1 LGRLRLFQSHKYID
15 KTFFFYFLNVVS
27 ATFEKKKK
35 QKFQIQPLVGYLA
48 VRNKRQVSFVN
59 YILFICLFFETAS
72 HYIAQVGPE
81 LTVFLPQP
89 PEYWNLF

>member
-1 LGRLRLFQSHKYID
+1 
-15 KTFFFYFLNVVS
+15 
-27 ATFEKKKK
+27 
-35 QKFQIQPLVGYLA
+35 

-89 PEYWNLF
+89 TEYWNLF